1 MVSHSEADIPF
12 YQPVVRVVF
21 TTLERRIFTMKDN
34 LHEMLEK
41 IAKITAT
48 DKIPEF
54 KPKKGDK
61 YYYIDAINFG
71 NNATGFRQSIWK
83 DTRTD
88 EYLYKCGN
96 VFKTPMEAKKHV
108 ARYFLRAITERYG
121 VFQTLLPDEDYD
133 PALDELINALAKQE
147 MEMALRE
154 PSNTKQLHLFD
165 DEEEDF
171 PSLDECYRL
180 FKRELAKRIMTHIE
194 KTFSPEEIQT
204 IRGIK
209 IHLEVIDEDEYNAN
223 IN

>member
-1 MVSHSEADIPF
+1 
-12 YQPVVRVVF
+12 
-21 TTLERRIFTMKDN
+21 MKDI
-34 LHEMLEK
+34 LSK
-41 IAKITAT
+41 IEELTNA

-54 KPKKGDK
+54 KPKNGDR

-88 EYLYKCGN
+88 EYLYKHGN

-121 VFQTLLPDEDYD
+121 VFQTLLPDQDYD
-133 PALDELINALAKQE
+133 PALDELINELAKQE
-147 MEMALRE
+147 MEMELCE
-154 PSNTKQLHLFD
+154 PPKTKQLHLFD

-194 KTFSPEEIQT
+194 QTFSPEEIPT

-209 IHLEVIDEDEYNAN
+209 IRLEVIDEDEYNSI